1 MYINTYIRLLNIT
14 YAASQVYDH
23 WSQNVMLIL
32 QFAPQ
37 IGNTTAICSVVMNLG
52 YCLYS

>member
-1 MYINTYIRLLNIT
+1 MYVNTYIRVLDIP

-37 IGNTTAICSVVMNLG
+37 IGNTTNIYIQVTV
-52 YCLYS
+52 